1 MAATKPTIVLIPGAW
16 FHPSTYDQ
24 FISILQR
31 LSYPT
36 VYAPYP
42 SLDPSDPAT
51 ADAAHDT
58 EAVLQNFLLPLIENE
73 GKDVVILMHS
83 YGGVPGSSAARGLAK
98 AQRSKKAKKGGV
110 VGLIYFSGFV
120 LPDGASVA
128 DGQGGQLPA
137 WVKQNEVR
145 FPPLSL
151 YLFSEQR
158 LSSPIMYMK
167 MFGLWACHINSLPT
181 LPALTRPHHP
191 REPSRPPLSRYRPH
205 HRRGERITDG
215 SSRIASLQVSGSC
228 ACVDG
233 SRLRGST
240 GLSGIHRRPSHTA
253 VCAGGDDP
261 WDWAGVDS

>member
-1 MAATKPTIVLIPGAW
+1 MAATTAATKPTIVLIPGAW

-31 LSYPT
+31 LSYPI
-36 VYAPYP
+36 VYASYP
-42 SLDPSDPAT
+42 SLNPSDPAT

-58 EAVLQNFLLPLIENE
+58 EAVLQNFLLPLVENE

-145 FPPLSL
+145 SL
-151 YLFSEQR
+151 QY
-158 LSSPIMYMK
+158 
-167 MFGLWACHINSLPT
+167 
-181 LPALTRPHHP
+181 HHP
-191 REPSRPPLSRYRPH
+191 FFPNEHYPLQLSIY
-205 HRRGERITDG
+205 
-215 SSRIASLQVSGSC
+215 VSGS
-228 ACVDG
+228 
-233 SRLRGST
+233 
-240 GLSGIHRRPSHTA
+240 
-253 VCAGGDDP
+253 
-261 WDWAGVDS
+261 